1 MEGDRLMTSADVP
14 ATAEPELLSK
24 GAYSLYRAP
33 DGGMRLIYRPEGADR
48 DEHLAF
54 PAAIVRMA
62 EAAAG
67 GAGPLKRMRALVGGG
82 AS

>member
-1 MEGDRLMTSADVP
+1 MAAVP
-14 ATAEPELLSK
+14 ATTEPELLSK

-33 DGGMRLIYRPEGADR
+33 DGGMRLIYRPEGAEEDQ
-48 DEHLAF
+48 HLAF

-67 GAGPLKRMRALVGGG
+67 GAGPLRRMRALVGG
-82 AS
+82 SQS